1 MSSNHETSETF
12 TERVDVTTQPEGA
25 FIGTLEVGVISQPI
39 CEDNHLEELNALRA
53 EVLTLRSRVRELE
66 AEVAR
71 LT

>member
-1 MSSNHETSETF
+1 
-12 TERVDVTTQPEGA
+12 
-25 FIGTLEVGVISQPI
+25 LEVGVISQPI